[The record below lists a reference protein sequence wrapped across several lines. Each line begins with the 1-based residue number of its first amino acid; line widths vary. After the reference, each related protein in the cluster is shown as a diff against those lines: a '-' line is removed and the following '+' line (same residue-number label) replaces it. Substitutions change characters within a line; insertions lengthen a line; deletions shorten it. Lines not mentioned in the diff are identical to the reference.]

1 MKERRTISVREEALR
16 DRFKVAKEA
25 KDHGA
30 LKDIYEEIFELSC
43 DWLVN
48 QNEIVSWDKSGSDTV
63 DRQQGRD
70 YWLADNRGV
79 VPLAVVLQRRG
90 KEDFSKRHAGVMVVQ
105 AKTKQN
111 NLRTAASMAKSIKR
125 LMREYRSGFLV
136 NS

>member
-1 MKERRTISVREEALR
+1 VREEALKH
-16 DRFKVAKEA
+16 RFQEA
-25 KDHGA
+25 KLENDGGA
-30 LKDIYEEIFELSC
+30 LRDIYEEIFELSC

-48 QNEIVSWDKSGSDTV
+48 QNEIVSWDKSEPDTV
-63 DRQQGRD
+63 DEQQRRN
-70 YWLADNRGV
+70 YWLADNRGL
-79 VPLAVVLQRRG
+79 VPLAVVSQRRG

-125 LMREYRSGFLV
+125 LMRKYRGDFLV